1 MSDSPFT
8 ADSHFYPLDVILL
21 LFMNVIIY
29 HNPRCSKSRLALE
42 IIRNQKVEPEIIEYL
57 KTGFS
62 HEEINEIINKLNL
75 DIIEIIRS
83 KDAKKLGLNLETM
96 SKKELINAIIDQPGI
111 VERPIIIKG
120 KKAVIGRPPEKV
132 LEII

>member
-1 MSDSPFT
+1 
-8 ADSHFYPLDVILL
+8 
-21 LFMNVIIY
+21 MNVIIY

-42 IIRNQKVEPEIIEYL
+42 IIRNQKVEPKIIEYL

-96 SKKELINAIIDQPGI
+96 SKKELTNAIIDQPGI

-120 KKAVIGRPPEKV
+120 KKAVIGRPPEKL

>member
-1 MSDSPFT
+1 
-8 ADSHFYPLDVILL
+8 
-21 LFMNVIIY
+21 MNVIIY

-42 IIRNQKVEPEIIEYL
+42 IIRNQKVEPKIIEYL

>member
-1 MSDSPFT
+1 
-8 ADSHFYPLDVILL
+8 
-21 LFMNVIIY
+21 MNVIIY

-42 IIRNQKVEPEIIEYL
+42 IIRNQKVEPKIIEYL

-96 SKKELINAIIDQPGI
+96 SKKELTNAIIDQPGI

>member
-1 MSDSPFT
+1 
-8 ADSHFYPLDVILL
+8 
-21 LFMNVIIY
+21 MNVIIY

>member
-1 MSDSPFT
+1 
-8 ADSHFYPLDVILL
+8 
-21 LFMNVIIY
+21 MNVIIY

-42 IIRNQKVEPEIIEYL
+42 IIRNQKVEPKIIEYL

-62 HEEINEIINKLNL
+62 QEEINEIINKLNL

-111 VERPIIIKG
+111 IERPIIIKG